1 MTVDTI
7 QKCPACGTENPEQ
20 ARFCI
25 NCGASLKDS
34 APGQQGAPD
43 EIGRVLPGDDLV
55 FEVEGVSYDPG
66 TVVLER
72 YQVERELGRGGMGTV
87 LLCRDKFQEDEF
99 CCLKVINPQLI
110 DNEDL
115 VERFK
120 SEGRIAR
127 KIRHPAIIATH
138 DIFEWK
144 ERWHISMEFFPGKV
158 LRKIIN
164 DADAS
169 GQAVALNDAIGI
181 LEKMLDGLTAAHEVT
196 VHRDLKPE
204 NIMVKG
210 VPGAADFHLKILD
223 FGIAKNFEVSNA
235 TMAEVAM
242 GTTGYMA
249 PEQARDAANVD
260 ARADLY
266 AVAVMFYELLTGL
279 LPVGNYEP
287 ITALRTD
294 LPAWVDAFV
303 DKGLKSRPDG
313 RYESALAMK
322 KALLTGGGT
331 TDQQPSRTTKI
342 HTSSPLAETKQDVDP
357 VKAGR
362 WLRIKLMDSQQGLIH
377 AVAYAPDGTC
387 FATAGE
393 NGTIRVWDAKRLK
406 LIAELKGHTAWVKC
420 LHFSP
425 NSKVLASGSGDN
437 TVRIWDTRTWRE
449 AAVISGHET
458 PVIAVRFSPD
468 GHFLASSGADQT
480 AVLWDTADFEPVCE
494 VQGGGIAALSF
505 SPDGLLLASGTLNQ
519 SVVVWDLMKAELLVE
534 LKGHRG
540 TITSLTFSPDGRFL
554 LTGSDDSTIRVHE
567 IPGFERTLK
576 VRDHSS
582 LVWSIA
588 FSNDSRIMASAGE
601 DRIVVLRSVP
611 DWQEIATFADHPKGV
626 SGVVFGPDSRNMVT
640 VGREGGIAV
649 YSLRV

>member
-1 MTVDTI
+1 MQTC
-7 QKCPACGTENPEQ
+7 KACGTENPDP
-20 ARFCI
+20 AKFCI
-25 NCGASLKDS
+25 NCGAALGEHSSDRS
-34 APGQQGAPD
+34 SRPD
-43 EIGRVLPGDDLV
+43 EIGRVHDGDDLV

-66 TVVLER
+66 TIVLDR
-72 YQVERELGRGGMGTV
+72 YKVERELGRGGMGTV
-87 LLCRDKFQEDEF
+87 LLCRDKYQDEEF

-110 DNEDL
+110 DNEEL

-144 ERWHISMEFFPGKV
+144 SRWHISMEFFPGIV

-164 DADAS
+164 DADTS
-169 GQAVALNDAIGI
+169 GQSVPLNDAIAI
-181 LEKMLDGLTAAHEVT
+181 VEALLDGLTAAHEVT

-204 NIMVKG
+204 NVMLKG
-210 VPGAADFHLKILD
+210 KPGSPDFQIKILD

-260 ARADLY
+260 QRADLY
-266 AVAVMFYELLTGL
+266 AVTVMFYELMTGL

-287 ITALRTD
+287 PTALRPD

-313 RYESALAMK
+313 RYSDALDMR
-322 KALLTGGGT
+322 KALVTGGGA
-331 TDQQPSRTTKI
+331 TDQQPGSRTTQI
-342 HTSSPLAETKQDVDP
+342 HTSPLVEDRKEKDP
-357 VKAGR
+357 VKDGR
-362 WLRIKLMDSQQGLIH
+362 WLRVKAMDSKQGLVH
-377 AVAYAPDGTC
+377 AVSYAPDGSC
-387 FATAGE
+387 FATGGE
-393 NGTIRVWDAKRLK
+393 DGTVKVYDARRLK
-406 LIAELKGHTAWVKC
+406 LLAELKGHSAWVKT

-425 NSKVLASGSGDN
+425 NSKVLATGSGDKS
-437 TVRIWDTRTWRE
+437 VRIWDTRTWRE
-449 AAVISGHET
+449 AAVINGHET
-458 PVIAVRFSPD
+458 PVIGVRFSPD
-468 GHFLASSGADQT
+468 GNFLASSGADQT
-480 AVLWDTADFEPVCE
+480 AVLWDTSDFEPVSE
-494 VQGGGIAALSF
+494 VHGGGIAALSF

-519 SVVVWDLMKAELLVE
+519 SVVVWDMMTGDMLVE

-540 TITSLTFSPDGRFL
+540 TITSLSFSPDGRFL
-554 LTGSDDSTIRVHE
+554 LTGSDDSTIRVYE

-576 VRDHSS
+576 IRDHSS

-588 FSNDSRIMASAGE
+588 FSHDARIMASAGE
-601 DRIVVLRSVP
+601 DRILVLRSVP
-611 DWQEIATFADHPKGV
+611 DWAEVATFADHPKGV
-626 SGVVFGPDSRNMVT
+626 SGVAFSPDGKSMVSC
-640 VGREGGIAV
+640 GREGGIAV
-649 YSLRV
+649 YSLQI

>member
-1 MTVDTI
+1 M
-7 QKCPACGTENPEQ
+7 QKCPACGTENPDQ
-20 ARFCI
+20 AKFCI
-25 NCGASLKDS
+25 NCGAALGEHSSDRSSKPD
-34 APGQQGAPD
+34 D
-43 EIGRVLPGDDLV
+43 EIGRVHDGDDLV

-72 YQVERELGRGGMGTV
+72 YKVERELGRGGMGTV
-87 LLCRDKFQEDEF
+87 LLCRDKFQEEEF

-110 DNEDL
+110 DNEEL

-144 ERWHISMEFFPGKV
+144 SRWHISMEFFPGIV

-164 DADAS
+164 DADTS
-169 GQAVALNDAIGI
+169 GQSVPLNDSISVVES
-181 LEKMLDGLTAAHEVT
+181 LLDGLTAAHEVT

-204 NIMVKG
+204 NVMLKG
-210 VPGAADFHLKILD
+210 KPGSPEFQVKILD

-260 ARADLY
+260 QRADLY
-266 AVAVMFYELLTGL
+266 AVTVMFYELMTGL

-287 ITALRTD
+287 PTALRPD

-313 RYESALAMK
+313 RYSDAQDMR
-322 KALLTGGGT
+322 KALVTGGGT
-331 TDQQPSRTTKI
+331 TDQQPGSRTTQI
-342 HTSSPLAETKQDVDP
+342 HTSPLVDEKKEKDP
-357 VKAGR
+357 VKDGR
-362 WLRIKLMDSQQGLIH
+362 WLRIKAMDSKQGLVH
-377 AVAYAPDGTC
+377 AVSYSPDGSC
-387 FATAGE
+387 FATGGE
-393 NGTIRVWDAKRLK
+393 DGSVKVYDARRLK
-406 LIAELKGHTAWVKC
+406 LLAELKGHSAWVKT

-425 NSKVLASGSGDN
+425 NSKVLATGSGDKS
-437 TVRIWDTRTWRE
+437 VRIWDTRTWRE
-449 AAVISGHET
+449 AAVINGHET
-458 PVIAVRFSPD
+458 PVIGVRFSPD
-468 GHFLASSGADQT
+468 GNFLASSGADQT
-480 AVLWDTADFEPVCE
+480 AVLWDTSDFEPVSE
-494 VQGGGIAALSF
+494 VHGGGIAALSF

-519 SVVVWDLMKAELLVE
+519 SVVVWDMMTGDMLVE

-540 TITSLTFSPDGRFL
+540 TITSLSFSPDGRYL
-554 LTGSDDSTIRVHE
+554 LTGSDDSTIRVYE

-576 VRDHSS
+576 IRDHSS

-588 FSNDSRIMASAGE
+588 FSADSRIMASAGE
-601 DRIVVLRSVP
+601 DRILVLRSIP
-611 DWQEIATFADHPKGV
+611 DWSEVASFADHPKGV
-626 SGVVFGPDSRNMVT
+626 SGVAFSPDGKNMVSC
-640 VGREGGIAV
+640 GREGGIAV
-649 YSLRV
+649 YSLQM

>member
-1 MTVDTI
+1 MQSCT
-7 QKCPACGTENPEQ
+7 ACGTENPKE
-20 ARFCI
+20 AKFCI
-25 NCGASLKDS
+25 NCGNGMGEHSSDRS
-34 APGQQGAPD
+34 SQPD
-43 EIGRVLPGDDLV
+43 EIGRVHDGDDLV

-66 TVVLER
+66 TVVLDR
-72 YQVERELGRGGMGTV
+72 YKVERELGRGGMGTV
-87 LLCRDKFQEDEF
+87 LLCRDKFQDEEF

-110 DNEDL
+110 DNEEL

-144 ERWHISMEFFPGKV
+144 GRWHISMEFFPGIV
-158 LRKIIN
+158 LRKVINEADSSGVSVPMN
-164 DADAS
+164 DAV
-169 GQAVALNDAIGI
+169 AVVEAL
-181 LEKMLDGLTAAHEVT
+181 LEGLNAAHEVT

-204 NIMVKG
+204 NVMLKG
-210 VPGAADFHLKILD
+210 KPGTPDFQLKILD

-260 ARADLY
+260 QRADLY
-266 AVAVMFYELLTGL
+266 AVTVMFYELLTGL

-287 ITALRTD
+287 PTALRPD

-313 RYESALAMK
+313 RYPTAVEMRK
-322 KALLTGGGT
+322 VLLSGGGT
-331 TDQQPSRTTKI
+331 TDNQGLSRTTQI
-342 HTSSPLAETKQDVDP
+342 HTSPLAENKKEKDP
-357 VKAGR
+357 VKDGR
-362 WLRIKLMDSQQGLIH
+362 WLRIKLMDSRQGLVH
-377 AVAYAPDGTC
+377 AVAYAPDGSC
-387 FATAGE
+387 FATGGE
-393 NGTIRVWDAKRLK
+393 DNTVKVWDSKRLK
-406 LIAELKGHTAWVKC
+406 MLAELKGHSAWVKT

-425 NSKVLASGSGDN
+425 NSKVLATGSGDKS
-437 TVRIWDTRTWRE
+437 VRIWDTRTWRE

-468 GHFLASSGADQT
+468 GNFLASSGADQT
-480 AVLWDTADFEPVCE
+480 AVLWDTSDFEPVSE
-494 VQGGGIAALSF
+494 VHGGGIAALSF
-505 SPDGLLLASGTLNQ
+505 SPDGLLMASGTLNQ
-519 SVVVWDLMKAELLVE
+519 SVVVWDMMTGETLVE

-540 TITSLTFSPDGRFL
+540 TITSLSFSPDGRYL
-554 LTGSDDSTIRVHE
+554 LTGSDDSTIRVYE

-576 VRDHSS
+576 IRDHSS

-588 FSNDSRIMASAGE
+588 FTNDARVMASAGE
-601 DRIVVLRSVP
+601 DRMLVLRSIP
-611 DWQEIATFADHPKGV
+611 DWGEVATFADHPKGV
-626 SGVVFGPDSRNMVT
+626 SGVAFSPDGKNMVT
-640 VGREGGIAV
+640 TGREGGIAV
-649 YSLRV
+649 YSLQV